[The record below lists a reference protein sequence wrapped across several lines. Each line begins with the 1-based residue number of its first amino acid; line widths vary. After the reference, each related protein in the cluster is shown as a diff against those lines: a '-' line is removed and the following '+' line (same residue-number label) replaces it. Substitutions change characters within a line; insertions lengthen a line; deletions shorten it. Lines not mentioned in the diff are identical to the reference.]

1 VKHFLIK
8 YQFKNG
14 SSEDWHREIERFIAA
29 LDTDPALKGRVSY
42 RCLKASD
49 GSGYYHLAAVAD
61 DETSRTLQSRDF
73 FAAYKEKTHHF
84 SGGTAT
90 TVPLELIVE
99 TKLTA

>member
-8 YQFKNG
+8 YEFKNS

-29 LDTDPALKGRVSY
+29 LETDPVLKGRVSY
-42 RCLKASD
+42 RCLRASD

-61 DETSRTLQSRDF
+61 DETSRTLQGRDF
-73 FAAYKEKTHHF
+73 FTAYTEKTRHI

-90 TVPLELIVE
+90 AIPLELIAE